1 MNSATSSDLKDG
13 QDPEVEKTTRFK
25 ARAYDPQNKGNSF
38 IQGPKN
44 DLIDRPRLRTRN
56 IMIDGIKTALS
67 AAMDTINF
75 YASEL
80 KDGSGHPTSNLIE
93 SVIGGLNVEASTLVG
108 VVNNVVSPISGGMSD
123 KFVDALLGSTFDTLT
138 DASTLLM
145 TNLVTNPWDT
155 VLVPVVKEFSQNL
168 EQVSTIA
175 SKNSLDR
182 SGKLAQISQQLKSF
196 VLDLQGS
203 IHLLTRRSNAAN
215 TAANSISTAQKS
227 MSILVEQLTSAG
239 KDAGHE
245 HVLGYIN
252 SLNQQVSRAVST
264 IPKVMNEIDCRN
276 EAVNMAILGPCFN
289 LPFKLPKLYLTTFKW
304 TLVCKP
310 LFKNCQVRILR
321 FQALQKIMTVEGMLR
336 L

>member
-1 MNSATSSDLKDG
+1 
-13 QDPEVEKTTRFK
+13 
-25 ARAYDPQNKGNSF
+25 
-38 IQGPKN
+38 
-44 DLIDRPRLRTRN
+44 
-56 IMIDGIKTALS
+56 
-67 AAMDTINF
+67 
-75 YASEL
+75 
-80 KDGSGHPTSNLIE
+80 LIE

-123 KFVDALLGSTFDTLT
+123 KVVDALLGSTFDTLT

-145 TNLVTNPWDT
+145 TNLVANPWDT

-203 IHLLTRRSNAAN
+203 IHLLSRRANAAN
-215 TAANSISTAQKS
+215 AAANSISTAQKS

-245 HVLGYIN
+245 HVLKYIN

-264 IPKVMNEIDCRN
+264 IPKDMNEIDGRN
-276 EAVNMAILGPCFN
+276 EAVNMAICVPCFN

-310 LFKNCQVRILR
+310 LFKNCQVRILQ
-321 FQALQKIMTVEGMLR
+321 FQALQKIMAVEGMLR